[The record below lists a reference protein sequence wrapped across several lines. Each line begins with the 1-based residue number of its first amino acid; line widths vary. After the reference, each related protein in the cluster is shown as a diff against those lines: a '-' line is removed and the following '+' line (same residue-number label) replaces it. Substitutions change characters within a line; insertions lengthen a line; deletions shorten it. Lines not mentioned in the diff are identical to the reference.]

1 MFRIETIGEDDVTVT
16 LTLEGRITAE
26 GIAVLEDACA
36 RVLHGPKR
44 LILDFAGVTFIDRDG
59 VAALGKMRG
68 ERVRCV
74 NCCPFIEDVLG
85 WTRNG

>member
-1 MFRIETIGEDDVTVT
+1 MFRIETIGEDEGTVT
-16 LTLEGRITAE
+16 LTLEGRITAQWV
-26 GIAVLEDACA
+26 AVLEDACA

-44 LILDFAGVTFIDRDG
+44 LILDFAGVTFIDHIG
-59 VAALGKMRG
+59 VAALKKIRG

-85 WTRNG
+85 RTRKT